1 MVLDTVPSL
10 HQKRAVA
17 LAAAVGALMS
27 GAFLT
32 VTALGRRLNSP
43 ARTKHNIKRIDRLLS
58 NIHLKG
64 ERLALY
70 QALCQR
76 LCQHLPQP
84 RILVDWSDIV
94 EQQRLLLIR
103 AALVVEGR
111 ALPLYEAVYP
121 LKHYNTPTTHA
132 RFLRELKELLPAYC
146 RPIIITDAGFR
157 GPWFAAV
164 EKLGWHWI
172 GRVRNCINY
181 RLKSHSTWKNT
192 TELYARASARP
203 RYLGHAELSSK
214 HPYNCHLYLYKK
226 TPQHRKPKR
235 SVAHLA
241 KHSNST
247 VFAKQQRDPWLIA
260 TNLSPLSHPLIS
272 YDTEH
277 F

>member
-1 MVLDTVPSL
+1 MP
-10 HQKRAVA
+10 
-17 LAAAVGALMS
+17 
-27 GAFLT
+27 
-32 VTALGRRLNSP
+32 
-43 ARTKHNIKRIDRLLS
+43 

-84 RILVDWSDIV
+84 WILVDWSDIV

-132 RFLRELKELLPAYC
+132 RFLRELKELLPAHC

-192 TELYARASARP
+192 TELYERANARP
-203 RYLGHAELSSK
+203 CGTLQQTPLRSPIPEISVCFLQAARVH
-214 HPYNCHLYLYKK
+214 YKGFSLIPD
-226 TPQHRKPKR
+226 T
-235 SVAHLA
+235 VVETWLDLA
-241 KHSNST
+241 RE
-247 VFAKQQRDPWLIA
+247 Q
-260 TNLSPLSHPLIS
+260 SPIK
-272 YDTEH
+272 E
-277 F
+277 